1 MKPTTEL
8 SMDSVGSRDR
18 VFSVDS
24 LMAALQHISDPR
36 KPRGVRYRLVDLL
49 TLLILAK
56 LGGEDGMK
64 GMAEWVRL
72 RGECLVRL
80 LKLERDSLPHQ
91 TTYERLMDRLE
102 SSEVEQAVGHYF
114 AQQSPANITVIL
126 DGKVL
131 RGTIAEGERQGVHL
145 LAAYTPERGV
155 VLMQVQVEPQANE
168 ITTAPRLLEALDL
181 RHRVVTGDA
190 IFTQE
195 ALCEQIVL
203 AGGDYVLP
211 VKDNQPTLRQAIA
224 DLFMPPAVSAGHGVI
239 PLPTQQTQTIG
250 TAHGRL
256 EYRYL
261 TVSSQLNDYLTW
273 PHVGQVFRLQRV
285 IQSKKSGK
293 LTYEVVFGIT
303 SLTTDTCSPQ
313 RLMHLI
319 RDHWHI
325 ENRLHY
331 VRDVTF
337 HEDACKIRHPK
348 RQRLLACL
356 NNLVIGL
363 IRQSSFHY
371 IPDAR
376 RFFAVNYSQAFHLLH
391 L

>member
-1 MKPTTEL
+1 MKSSTEL
-8 SMDSVGSRDR
+8 NLEGMGSQEI

-24 LMAALQHISDPR
+24 LMAALHQIRDPR
-36 KPRGVRYRLVDLL
+36 KRRGVRYQLVDLL

-56 LGGEDGMK
+56 LGGEDGLK
-64 GMAEWVRL
+64 GIAEWVQL
-72 RGECLVRL
+72 RGEGLVRL
-80 LKLERDSLPHQ
+80 LKLERGSLPHP
-91 TTYERLMDRLE
+91 TTYERVLDRLDCD
-102 SSEVEQAVGHYF
+102 EVEQVIGGFF
-114 AQQSPANITVIL
+114 AQQSAAHGMVAM

-131 RGTIAEGERQGVHL
+131 GGTIPEGQTQGVHL
-145 LAAYTPERGV
+145 LAAYMPEQGV
-155 VLMQVQVEPQANE
+155 VLMQVQLEPQANE
-168 ITTAPRLLEALDL
+168 ITTAPRLLEKLDL
-181 RHRVVTGDA
+181 RNCVVTADA
-190 IFTQE
+190 IFTQTTI
-195 ALCEQIVL
+195 CEQIVL

-211 VKDNQPTLRQAIA
+211 VKENQSALLQAIA
-224 DLFMPPAVSAGHGVI
+224 DVFMPPAVSPGHSVI
-239 PLPTQQTQTIG
+239 PLPAQHTQTITTG
-250 TAHGRL
+250 HGRL

-285 IQSKKSGK
+285 VQSKKTGK
-293 LTYEVVFGIT
+293 LTYTVVFGLT
-303 SLTTDTCSPQ
+303 SLTAEVCSPQ
-313 RLMHLI
+313 RLMQLI

-337 HEDACKIRHPK
+337 HEDACQIRQPK

-363 IRQSSFHY
+363 IRLSPFQY
-371 IPDAR
+371 VPEAR
-376 RFFAVNYSQAFHLLH
+376 RFFAVHYPQAFHLL